1 MCSARSD
8 RAFHLLLRQIEDLA
22 GVAQN
27 QFVCLPFGLIELLPS
42 RIFGRFS
49 RVFSRCSNCRR
60 YRSGRNPN
68 LILDISGERTPR
80 PIMAS
85 GRRAAAAASG
95 NAAGGTVRSGE
106 RRGEDGA
113 AVNAVAPINPSA

>member
-49 RVFSRCSNCRR
+49 RVFS
-60 YRSGRNPN
+60 
-68 LILDISGERTPR
+68 
-80 PIMAS
+80 
-85 GRRAAAAASG
+85 
-95 NAAGGTVRSGE
+95 
-106 RRGEDGA
+106 
-113 AVNAVAPINPSA
+113 